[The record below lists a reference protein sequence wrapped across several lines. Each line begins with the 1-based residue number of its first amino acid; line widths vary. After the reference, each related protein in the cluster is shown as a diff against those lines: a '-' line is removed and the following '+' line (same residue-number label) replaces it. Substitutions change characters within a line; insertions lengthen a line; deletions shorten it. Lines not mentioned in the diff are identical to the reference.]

1 MYTLRR
7 DLNYKTGDLVWE
19 VADETAGKMD
29 GDTFTAAK
37 NNDKEIF
44 LSKQLLQLSQ
54 NGMLILIVK

>member
-1 MYTLRR
+1 M
-7 DLNYKTGDLVWE
+7 WE

-29 GDTFTAAK
+29 GDTLLQRK
-37 NNDKEIF
+37 IMIREIF